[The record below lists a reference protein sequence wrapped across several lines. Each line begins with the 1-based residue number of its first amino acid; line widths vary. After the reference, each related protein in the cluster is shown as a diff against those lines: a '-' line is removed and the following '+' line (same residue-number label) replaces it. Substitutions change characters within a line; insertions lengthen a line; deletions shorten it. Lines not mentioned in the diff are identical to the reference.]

1 MGVTMGKSGLSGE
14 LYRPLSSEQV
24 NVIHNRALDLLEE
37 VGMTF
42 EEGLD
47 EVWQH
52 MARLGCQVDEKVR
65 RIFFPRELV
74 QEMTTKAPGEF
85 ILYSR
90 DGKHDLM
97 LGKNRVYAGTG
108 GTSIKI
114 LDLENGEARQTVLLD
129 AHNIARIVDQ
139 MEHIHFFQSPAVP
152 HDIPIEY
159 YDYNITFAAMLATT
173 KHVMFGCNFDHTLR
187 DTFHMVSQIVGGED
201 ILKQKPVFSISSCL
215 LISPLKFCTQSTKN
229 ALAAARL
236 GVPTTATSAPMSGST
251 APMTMAGTLL
261 QTHAEEL
268 AAITLVQAHHPG
280 AKMLYGGLPAAT
292 DMRSMGYRGGA
303 VECGIMTAA
312 IHQLSQH
319 IGVPNYCSSGLSDA
333 KLPDAQAGW
342 EKAFTT
348 CLAVMSGN
356 NYIHHAAG
364 MLESMLCL
372 AYEQYIIDDE
382 IIGQAMKILDGI
394 NIDETH
400 LAFEV
405 IKDVGPGGNYL
416 LSPHTLT
423 HIRTEYF
430 QGNGITDQG
439 SRQKWQKKGSLDA
452 RQRANEKVKAML
464 AKPLAPKIPEN
475 IQEKIR
481 ASLPIHL

>member
-1 MGVTMGKSGLSGE
+1 
-14 LYRPLSSEQV
+14 
-24 NVIHNRALDLLEE
+24 
-37 VGMTF
+37 
-42 EEGLD
+42 
-47 EVWQH
+47 
-52 MARLGCQVDEKVR
+52 
-65 RIFFPRELV
+65 
-74 QEMTTKAPGEF
+74 
-85 ILYSR
+85 
-90 DGKHDLM
+90 
-97 LGKNRVYAGTG
+97 
-108 GTSIKI
+108 
-114 LDLENGEARQTVLLD
+114 
-129 AHNIARIVDQ
+129 
-139 MEHIHFFQSPAVP
+139 
-152 HDIPIEY
+152 
-159 YDYNITFAAMLATT
+159 
-173 KHVMFGCNFDHTLR
+173 
-187 DTFHMVSQIVGGED
+187 
-201 ILKQKPVFSISSCL
+201 
-215 LISPLKFCTQSTKN
+215 
-229 ALAAARL
+229 
-236 GVPTTATSAPMSGST
+236 
-251 APMTMAGTLL
+251 
-261 QTHAEEL
+261 
-268 AAITLVQAHHPG
+268 
-280 AKMLYGGLPAAT
+280 
-292 DMRSMGYRGGA
+292 
-303 VECGIMTAA
+303 MTAA

-319 IGVPNYCSSGLSDA
+319 IDVPNYCSSGLSDA

-400 LAFEV
+400 LAFEA

-439 SRQKWQKKGSLDA
+439 SRQEWQKNGSQDV

-464 AKPLAPKIPEN
+464 AKPLAPKIPED